1 MTTLAGYYDRRHIK
15 DRMDFY
21 QRLLTFKP
29 RSDLLDKKNLDI
41 EQIQQNFFPED
52 EGEPMN
58 TPPRLLPPEEPDSD
72 DEKDQDPDPQ
82 SKDEYDKGYAH
93 GYKAGQ
99 LRGKIPPM
107 MPMRPRVH
115 KGTMEQ
121 IFEKNKPRPI
131 APAHIKS
138 KLVRKALAEQMAKPS
153 PDFVPEEQRIPL
165 KEKSRPPLAQRARA
179 RKAKRT
185 LEKTKKILGEAPD
198 FEAKVS
204 GKLKKKSSTDKM
216 KAIGA
221 SLAKLL
227 PLDTKK
233 LRKKLKKIDQ

>member
-58 TPPRLLPPEEPDSD
+58 TPPRLLPPEEPDDD

-82 SKDEYDKGYAH
+82 SKDEYDKGYAR

-99 LRGKIPPM
+99 LRGKIPPIM
-107 MPMRPRVH
+107 HPRVH
-115 KGTMEQ
+115 RGTMEQ

-131 APAHIKS
+131 APQNTRS
-138 KLVRKALAEQMAKPS
+138 LSVRAPGSEFLGGSTSSSQ
-153 PDFVPEEQRIPL
+153 
-165 KEKSRPPLAQRARA
+165 SR
-179 RKAKRT
+179 
-185 LEKTKKILGEAPD
+185 
-198 FEAKVS
+198 
-204 GKLKKKSSTDKM
+204 SS
-216 KAIGA
+216 
-221 SLAKLL
+221 
-227 PLDTKK
+227 
-233 LRKKLKKIDQ
+233 